1 MVYIIC
7 IIFHRNISTIY
18 IFTSEINF
26 HGRNLNRKWIDP
38 KVLREL
44 FIKLLF
50 GVDSDHSQRFVNHL
64 CGAPVPK
71 V

>member
-7 IIFHRNISTIY
+7 IIFHRNISAIY
-18 IFTSEINF
+18 KFTSEINF